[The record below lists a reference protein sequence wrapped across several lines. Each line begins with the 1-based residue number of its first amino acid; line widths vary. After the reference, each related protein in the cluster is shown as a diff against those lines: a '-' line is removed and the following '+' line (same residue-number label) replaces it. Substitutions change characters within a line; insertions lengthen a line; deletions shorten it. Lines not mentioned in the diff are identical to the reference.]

1 LGAKRFYRTEVDGC
15 RAMVDV
21 ATGVVHF
28 DAMSGAKLKTD
39 VILVPSQKNI
49 SEKPAPDYYVHKPT
63 DFVLQGQC
71 GPLIPDEVLRRSR
84 ELIERFRFP
93 SSVELTVGDLS
104 AAAEDRRKHRV
115 RDAKRFLRNME
126 QRLSIGDL
134 TDREDDRKGLDQL
147 FIGRPVIEPATTE
160 SGQIDAERVIKHHKQ
175 VDEALH
181 IRNMLAGGKDE
192 RLERYADKYLRSKP
206 QKEPKEET

>member
-1 LGAKRFYRTEVDGC
+1 LGAKRFYGTEVDGC
-15 RAMVDV
+15 RAVVDV

-63 DFVLQGQC
+63 DFVLQGQRE
-71 GPLIPDEVLRRSR
+71 PLIPDEVLRRSR
-84 ELIERFRFP
+84 ELIERSRFP

-104 AAAEDRRKHRV
+104 TVAEDRRKHRV
-115 RDAKRFLRNME
+115 RDGKRFLKSME
-126 QRLSIGDL
+126 KGLSIGDL
-134 TDREDDRKGLDQL
+134 TDKDEDRKGLDQL
-147 FIGRPVIEPATTE
+147 FVGRPVIEAAPTE
-160 SGQIDAERVIKHHKQ
+160 SGQIDAERVRKHHKQ

-192 RLERYADKYLRSKP
+192 LLERYADRYLRGKPEKESK
-206 QKEPKEET
+206 QKN

>member
-1 LGAKRFYRTEVDGC
+1 MGVKRFYVTEVDGC
-15 RAMVDV
+15 RAVVDV

-28 DAMSGAKLKTD
+28 DAVSGARLKTD
-39 VILVPSQKNI
+39 VILVPGQRNI

-63 DFVLQGQC
+63 DFVLQGQR

-115 RDAKRFLRNME
+115 RDAKRFLKSME
-126 QRLSIGDL
+126 QGLSIGDL
-134 TDREDDRKGLDQL
+134 TDKDEDKKGLDQL
-147 FIGRPVIEPATTE
+147 FIGRPAIEPATTE

-181 IRNMLAGGKDE
+181 VRNMLAGDRDE
-192 RLERYADKYLRSKP
+192 RLERYADKYLRGKP
-206 QKEPKEET
+206 EKEPKWKT